1 MGTFINTAILGIFT
15 YVCAGDYE
23 PMKTV
28 GLILVLVG
36 MIGTSILCQN
46 LIERIQ
52 KIERQFNKRSD
63 IIKK

>member
-1 MGTFINTAILGIFT
+1 MDTFINTAILGVFI

-36 MIGTSILCQN
+36 MIGTSILCEN
-46 LIERIQ
+46 LIERIK
-52 KIERQFNKRSD
+52 KIER
-63 IIKK
+63 